1 MFSLEAG
8 GRSSWWRASTLIAD
22 HFEKRPDGVRA
33 ALGFHLAV
41 YSALGACFAFS
52 LYALLHP
59 SQVSSSSLA
68 AHQVL
73 PAAVLANDA
82 PQASGAASPIATAV
96 DPGPR
101 TRTVATAPPALALP
115 PEPMPEPEV
124 GPETAL
130 TPPPALKPAAPPSQR
145 RTNKKPSRE
154 VRVGTSNRRGAPCI
168 PAYDSSGAQ
177 TRPCG

>member
-1 MFSLEAG
+1 
-8 GRSSWWRASTLIAD
+8 LIAD
-22 HFEKRPDGVRA
+22 HFVKRPDGVRA

-41 YSALGACFAFS
+41 YAALGACFAFS

-59 SQVSSSSLA
+59 SQVSSSGLA

-82 PQASGAASPIATAV
+82 PQASGAATPAPAAV
-96 DPGPR
+96 DQGPR
-101 TRTVATAPPALALP
+101 TRTVSTAPAALALP

-124 GPETAL
+124 LPETVLA
-130 TPPPALKPAAPPSQR
+130 PPPALKPAPPPQR
-145 RTNKKPSRE
+145 RTNKKPNRE
-154 VRVGTSNRRGAPCI
+154 VKIGTSNRRSAPCI